1 MSLTHVAQDQVNFV
15 PAYLCEPE
23 VPSTQI
29 EPTWDSLA
37 CEIRRL
43 FKLAIASSGGGDD
56 RIVIATERI
65 LDVTALMADQAETN
79 DDVRHKRL
87 MFSVEQCEA
96 EAQRLF
102 DACMDR
108 QPKAVLNAYAERGL
122 IAAYGLQDMFMSVSH

>member
-23 VPSTQI
+23 VPSTQT
-29 EPTWDSLA
+29 EPTWDGLA

-43 FKLAIASSGGGDD
+43 FKLAIASSGGRDE
-56 RIVIATERI
+56 RVVLAAERI
-65 LDVTALMADQAETN
+65 LDVTALMADEA
-79 DDVRHKRL
+79 DDGARHKRL
-87 MFSVEQCEA
+87 MFSVDQCEA